1 MRPTL
6 RLSAFLLAG
15 LSLAAAALPVV
26 AARPAAA
33 DAISDKRA
41 EAARLSREL
50 DKLAGKVASA
60 VEDYNEARVRADAF
74 ERRLQAAAA
83 DVKVTD
89 ARMTKVRSR
98 VREQAIAA
106 YIDGGDAPVLVI
118 VAQAKPDDDLA
129 VRQVYIRSVALHT
142 ADMLDELRAVR
153 MRLEEQQHELAVS
166 RDEARDALRAV
177 DARRREATRAAD
189 AQRRALDKVKGELR
203 TLVDAEARRKA
214 EETARRVQAD
224 LAARRA
230 RQAASR
236 NAAAPTAGEA
246 GTAVVGAPS
255 AGAAAAVA
263 EARRQIGKPYR
274 YGASGPNS
282 FDCSGLTSFA
292 WRAGGRTLPHSS
304 RAQWSATSRVP
315 IGALQPGDLVFYGR
329 PIHHVG
335 IYVGDGQMVEAS
347 ETGEPV
353 RQTTIY
359 RSDLVGAG
367 RVN

>member
-1 MRPTL
+1 MRLPL
-6 RLSAFLLAG
+6 RFSASVLAG
-15 LSLAAAALPVV
+15 LSLVATALPVV

-50 DKLAGKVASA
+50 DKLAGKVAA
-60 VEDYNEARVRADAF
+60 VAEDYNEARVRAGAF
-74 ERRLQAAAA
+74 DRRLQSAAA
-83 DVKVTD
+83 DLKVTD
-89 ARMTKVRSR
+89 ARMAKVRSR

-118 VAQAKPDDDLA
+118 IAQAKPHDDLG
-129 VRQVYIRSVALHT
+129 VRQAYIRSVALRT
-142 ADMLDELRAVR
+142 ADTLDELRAVR
-153 MRLEEQQHELAVS
+153 MQLAEQQHELAVS

-177 DARRREATRAAD
+177 DARRRAATAAAD

-203 TLVDAEARRKA
+203 ALVDAEARRKA

-236 NAAAPTAGEA
+236 NAALAGEA
-246 GTAVVGAPS
+246 SAPAGAVAAPAS
-255 AGAAAAVA
+255 GAAAAVA
-263 EARRQIGKPYR
+263 EARRHIGKPYH
-274 YGASGPNS
+274 YGASGPSS

-315 IGALQPGDLVFYGR
+315 IGELQPGDLVFYGQ
-329 PIHHVG
+329 PIHHVA

-353 RQTTIY
+353 RQTTIF
-359 RSDLVGAG
+359 RNDLVGAG